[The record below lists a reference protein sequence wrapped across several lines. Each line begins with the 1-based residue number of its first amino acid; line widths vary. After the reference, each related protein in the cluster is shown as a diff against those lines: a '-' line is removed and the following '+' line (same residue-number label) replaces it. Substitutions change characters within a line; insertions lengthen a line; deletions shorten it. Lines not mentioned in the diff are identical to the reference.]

1 VIPYEDVRALILAA
15 CAPLQPRAVS
25 LADALGCVTSIPL
38 QADEAVPPFANTAMD
53 GYAVR
58 AADTAGAPARL
69 KVVATLAA
77 GAASDRDVGA
87 GEAVR
92 IMTGAP
98 IPSGADAIVIV
109 ELTHSDDDGATVV
122 VEREAQ
128 PGDHVRP
135 AGDDIAAGDIVVAAG
150 TELGPAHL
158 GVLASVGYQ
167 RVPVYPRAR
176 VGVLTTGDEVV
187 DGPAPLQPGQIRD
200 SNRPML
206 LALVAQSGFDAI
218 DLGRARDDIDVIE
231 AAVTDAAARCDA
243 VVTTGGVSV
252 GDFDHVKAVLAK
264 LGRFESWQV
273 AIKPAKPLAFAV
285 IGGRPVFGLPG
296 NPVSAMVSFELFAR
310 PALRQM
316 TGHRDVERPQ
326 VVAIA
331 DDGLR
336 RHPDG
341 KVHFVRVVAS
351 HGDDGRVHV
360 RAAGAQGS
368 HQLHAT
374 AAANALAIVPDGE
387 GIEPRAEVR
396 AVLLQA

>member
-1 VIPYEDVRALILAA
+1 VIPYEEVRATILAA
-15 CAPLQPRAVS
+15 CAPLQPRAVP
-25 LADALGCVTSIPL
+25 LADALGCVTSVPL

-58 AADTAGAPARL
+58 AADTAGSPVRL

-77 GAASDRDVGA
+77 GAAPDRDVGP

-98 IPSGADAIVIV
+98 IPPGADAIVMV
-109 ELTHSDDDGATVV
+109 ELTRSDDGGNTVI
-122 VEREAQ
+122 VEREAAV
-128 PGDHVRP
+128 GDHVRP
-135 AGDDIAAGDIVVAAG
+135 AGDDIAAGDTVVAAG

-158 GVLASVGYQ
+158 GVLASLGYQ

-187 DGPAPLQPGQIRD
+187 DGPSPLRPGQIRD

-206 LALVAQSGFDAI
+206 LGLVAQSGFDAI
-218 DLGRARDDIDVIE
+218 DLGQARDDMDVIE
-231 AAVTDAAARCDA
+231 AAISDAAARCDA

-285 IGGRPVFGLPG
+285 IGGTPAFGLPG

-316 TGHRDVERPQ
+316 TGHRDIERPQ

-336 RHPDG
+336 RRPDA
-341 KVHFVRVVAS
+341 KVHFVRVVAA

-360 RAAGAQGS
+360 CAAGAQGS

-374 AAANALAIVPDGE
+374 AGANALAIVPDGE
-387 GIEPRAEVR
+387 GIEPGAEVR
-396 AVLLQA
+396 ALLLQA